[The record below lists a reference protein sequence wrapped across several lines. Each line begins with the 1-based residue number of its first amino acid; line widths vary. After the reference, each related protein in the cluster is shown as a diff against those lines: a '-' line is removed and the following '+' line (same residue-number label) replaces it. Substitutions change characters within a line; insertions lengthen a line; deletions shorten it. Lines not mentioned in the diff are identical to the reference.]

1 MKNTKQT
8 KRQGKIN
15 KTDRGHTPPTSKSHL
30 KTEIQDYSTKH
41 LQTIPSE

>member
-1 MKNTKQT
+1 MEKYKTNKT
-8 KRQGKIN
+8 KRKIN
-15 KTDRGHTPPTSKSHL
+15 KTNRGHTPPTSKSHL